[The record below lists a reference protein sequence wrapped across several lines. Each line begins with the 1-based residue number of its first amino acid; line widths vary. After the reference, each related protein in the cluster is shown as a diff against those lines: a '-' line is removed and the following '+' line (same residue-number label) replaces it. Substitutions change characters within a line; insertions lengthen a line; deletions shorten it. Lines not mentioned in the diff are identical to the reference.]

1 MTETRLILV
10 TGGTGQIGIEL
21 RRRSS
26 AVVAPGRADLDL
38 DDPQAIAAIVAARPW
53 AAVINTAAYTAVDKA
68 ESDVAA
74 AWRRNADAPAILAA
88 ETARLGIPL
97 VQVSTDYVFD
107 GSKAG
112 AYLPGDATAPLGVY
126 GASKLAGEVAVRSAN
141 PRHAIVRTAWVMS
154 AHRDNFVKTMLRL
167 GRERDHLRVVAD
179 QHGCPTSAAD
189 IADALLVIA
198 ARLADPAGP
207 GGTWHFVN
215 RGEASWHELATA
227 VFAGV
232 ARRGGAVP
240 SIEPITTADYPTP
253 ARRPANSRLDTA
265 TLERDFGIRPRPWL
279 AALDDILAELLDGP
293 SPQLIGRDA

>member
-1 MTETRLILV
+1 MSGGPILV
-10 TGGTGQIGIEL
+10 TGGTGQIGTEL
-21 RRRSS
+21 RRRSND
-26 AVVAPGRADLDL
+26 VVAPGRAQLDL
-38 DDPQAIAAIVAARPW
+38 DDPLAITAIVAARPW

-74 AWRRNADAPAILAA
+74 AWRRNATAAAMLAA

-97 VQVSTDYVFD
+97 IQVSTDYVFD

-126 GASKLAGEVAVRSAN
+126 GASKLAGEIAVRSAN
-141 PRHAIVRTAWVMS
+141 PRHAIVRTAWVVS

-167 GRERDHLRVVAD
+167 GSERDHLRVVAD

-198 ARLADPAGP
+198 ARLSDPTVP
-207 GGTWHFVN
+207 GGAWHFVN
-215 RGEASWHELATA
+215 DGAASWHELAEA
-227 VFAGV
+227 IFAGS
-232 ARRGGAVP
+232 ARRGGTFP

-265 TLERDFGIRPRPWL
+265 TLERDFAIRPRPWQ
-279 AALDDILAELLDGP
+279 AALDDILAELLDG
-293 SPQLIGRDA
+293 QLPKAIRRNA